1 VARVAAAEDGGADVH
16 VRREGPSLRSLDADA
31 VSAPVCQSCGQI
43 VRWIKTVDG
52 AQMPLDPGPSP
63 VGNVYVTAAGRAR
76 VLTREETD
84 RGRAAGAL
92 LYRSHHASCPAAER
106 HRVGRNQMALEL

>member
-1 VARVAAAEDGGADVH
+1 MAVCHSCAQVIRWAE
-16 VRREGPSLRSLDADA
+16 
-31 VSAPVCQSCGQI
+31 
-43 VRWIKTVDG
+43 TVDG
-52 AQMPLDPGPSP
+52 TKMPLDPAPSP
-63 VGNVYVTAAGRAR
+63 VGNVFLTVSGKAR
-76 VLTREETD
+76 TLTREEID